1 LAKKC
6 GAFFNW
12 INQVDYT
19 IFGEQLW
26 KNKMMVVVGERFPE
40 LSTDEQQKLIDRDW
54 KVMSAERKEVDF
66 G

>member
-12 INQVDYT
+12 INQVDYA

-26 KNKMMVVVGERFPE
+26 KNKMMAVVGERFPE
-40 LSTDEQQKLIDRDW
+40 LSTEEQQKLIDRDW
-54 KVMSAERKEVDF
+54 KVMGAERKEVVLD
-66 G
+66 